1 MKKINIFIITLLYSF
16 LVNCLVVDTL
26 GLTDTYKGDEA
37 KKRLINA
44 AMVGDYL
51 TANAAF
57 TAQGKTGSELESYV
71 IADVLYASFID
82 ELVFKVDE
90 SKYYKKRDVE
100 DCATVIRSFGVLTD
114 FDSFTTYLSSDYCNI
129 SPNDLYID
137 KNMGKSS
144 NTPSKNK

>member
-57 TAQGKTGSELESYV
+57 TAQGKT
-71 IADVLYASFID
+71 
-82 ELVFKVDE
+82 
-90 SKYYKKRDVE
+90 
-100 DCATVIRSFGVLTD
+100 
-114 FDSFTTYLSSDYCNI
+114 
-129 SPNDLYID
+129 
-137 KNMGKSS
+137 
-144 NTPSKNK
+144 